1 MVKMNKFAKRLR
13 KQVKHTE
20 NGIVIGRGF
29 GMMAEIVGVFN
40 TVFHFSF
47 GDCVFRAKNVVPRT
61 NFEDIGILSD
71 ISMILIDLNQ
81 VQHIDKLLPV
91 WTKYHPLVL
100 IEGNDVIE
108 RDLSGVLYT
117 NHYRCVEQQG
127 FYHVWK
133 KMQ

>member
-1 MVKMNKFAKRLR
+1 MVEMNKFAKRLR
-13 KQVKHTE
+13 KQVKHPE

-29 GMMAEIVGVFN
+29 GMMPEIAEVFN

-47 GDCVFRAKNVVPRT
+47 GESVFKAKNVVPRI
-61 NFEDIGILSD
+61 NLEDVSVLSD

-81 VQHIDKLLPV
+81 LHHLEKMLPV
-91 WTKYHPLVL
+91 WSKYHPLVL
-100 IEGNDVIE
+100 IEGNDVIG
-108 RDLSGVLYT
+108 RDLSGLLYN

>member
-1 MVKMNKFAKRLR
+1 MVEMNKFAKRLR
-13 KQVKHTE
+13 KQVKNPE

-29 GMMAEIVGVFN
+29 GMMPEIVEIFN

-47 GDCVFRAKNVVPRT
+47 GDYIFRAKNVVPRVS
-61 NFEDIGILSD
+61 FDDVGILSD
-71 ISMILIDLNQ
+71 ISMILFDLDQ
-81 VQHIDKLLPV
+81 LQHMEKLLPV
-91 WTKYHPLVL
+91 FSKYRPLIL

-108 RDLSGVLYT
+108 RDLSTILYT